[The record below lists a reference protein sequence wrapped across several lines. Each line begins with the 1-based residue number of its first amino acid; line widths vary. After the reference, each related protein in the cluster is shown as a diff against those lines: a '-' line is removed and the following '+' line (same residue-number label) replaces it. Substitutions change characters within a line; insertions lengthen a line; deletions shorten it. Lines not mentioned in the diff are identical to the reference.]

1 MSKGKNKMA
10 FEVQENETID
20 QCLERI
26 KKAGYMPVRRTEKP
40 IFKEVK
46 KAGLVDYE
54 PAGRQ
59 IVFEAKRIEN

>member
-1 MSKGKNKMA
+1 MSKGKNKMS

-26 KKAGYMPVRRTEKP
+26 KKAGYIPVRRTEKP

-46 KAGLVDYE
+46 TGGKVDYE

-59 IVFEAKRIEN
+59 IVFEAKRVEG